1 MRILSWILILAF
13 TGSAFAQGN
22 PRMKLRPKKYA
33 DIVKSANEIRSRE
46 QQIRE
51 YYMQLVLRKAQMDV
65 IKILERRRMS
75 NDDIQK
81 VLASDQ
87 MKSFLTRLEKNPKI
101 KARVEAHVQR
111 LVRPGAIEAHV
122 MAQRNKIIQKQ
133 HEQLLVAQNELRKSK
148 TFRTEEKV
156 HEKMDDR
163 SLAEKTWD
171 HLMKD
176 LYKE

>member
-1 MRILSWILILAF
+1 MRVLSFFLVM
-13 TGSAFAQGN
+13 AFASLGFAQQN
-22 PRMKLRPKKYA
+22 PRMKMQPKKFA
-33 DIVKSANEIRSRE
+33 DIVKSADEIRSRE

-75 NDDIQK
+75 NEDIQK
-81 VLASDQ
+81 VLASDS
-87 MKSFLTRLEKNPKI
+87 MKTFLTRLEKNPKI
-101 KARVEAHVQR
+101 KARVEQHVQR

-156 HEKMDDR
+156 HEKVDDR

-176 LYKE
+176 LYKD